1 MMNFRRLGAL
11 CAVSALAGLAACDD
25 NEINSP
31 ELPETGF
38 VRVANTNFVIGENV
52 DLYADGTRIAADIA
66 PGEVSEFVELEIGT
80 YDFAV
85 TVANSPG
92 DTIQADEIT
101 LAGGL
106 NNDPIPVTYLVYD
119 YDYRD
124 ATTPRD
130 GIADFA
136 VADPLVEV
144 FRRVDGNEG
153 LVRLH
158 NLSPQL
164 LQGIA
169 IDLGNDDNINGGDLA
184 ELDNL
189 PSGFNSEDYCPAG
202 CAGGFVVPA
211 GTSYPIALYRR
222 SGARA
227 GWTKRVFN
235 VTVPAGEGWN
245 AVLVGDWN
253 TTAGANRLRLF
264 VYDMEGNVQVVERAS

>member
-31 ELPETGF
+31 ELPDTGL
-38 VRVANTNFVIGENV
+38 VRVANANFVIGESV
-52 DLYADGTRIAADIA
+52 DLYVDGTRIASDIA

-85 TVANSPG
+85 TVANSPA
-92 DTIQADEIT
+92 DTIQSDEIT

-106 NNDPIPVTYLVYD
+106 NNEPIPVTYLVYD
-119 YDYRD
+119 WDLS
-124 ATTPRD
+124 PRN
-130 GIADFA
+130 GVADFA

-153 LVRLH
+153 LLRLH

-164 LQGIA
+164 PQGIA
-169 IDLGNDDNINGGDLA
+169 IDLGNDDNVNGGDLA

-189 PSGFNSEDYCPAG
+189 PATFSSEDYCPAG
-202 CAGGFVVPA
+202 CAGGFVIPA

-227 GWTKRVFN
+227 TWTKRVFN
-235 VTVPAGEGWN
+235 VTIPAGEGWN

-264 VYDMEGNVQVVERAS
+264 VYDMEGNVQIIERAS